1 MKELE
6 GLAFTPR
13 SVATQRGLLK
23 GSARALCPKAADIPK
38 SPQPPIPYTKPPAAG
53 TLEAPRD
60 ARRTRR
66 QVASAGRNPE
76 QAGA

>member
-6 GLAFTPR
+6 GLAFTPK
-13 SVATQRGLLK
+13 SVITQRGPSRDQPEL
-23 GSARALCPKAADIPK
+23 SVPK

-53 TLEAPRD
+53 TLEAPR
-60 ARRTRR
+60 RTRR
-66 QVASAGRNPE
+66 QVVSSGRNPE